1 MFESRPQIL
10 CYNHRG
16 NCRRNLSN
24 PFTLSGTNIVILARN
39 YNPSIV
45 SKEWLYEKNIVRE
58 TVTNFVHTPPL
69 SVVETGQISFVL
81 DENRLQISLKSIT
94 TENIETLPKIA
105 AGFVSSLPE
114 TPFVAVGFNYSYNI
128 PKESSRLRTLFALD
142 DTKLKELFS
151 ENCQAGLIVSFPFR
165 EFFVRMSAPP
175 AKDKAT
181 RITIDFNF
189 HSDSRGADEV
199 KKRLKLHSKTIEKTE
214 EILGG
219 LSE

>member
-1 MFESRPQIL
+1 
-10 CYNHRG
+10 
-16 NCRRNLSN
+16 LSN

-58 TVTNFVHTPPL
+58 TVINFVHTPPL
-69 SVVETGQISFVL
+69 SVVETERISFVL

-94 TENIETLPKIA
+94 TESIESLPKIA
-105 AGFVSSLPE
+105 AGFVSCLPE
-114 TPFVAVGFNYSYNI
+114 TPFVAVGFNYTYNI
-128 PKESSRLRTLFALD
+128 PKETSRTKTLFALD

-151 ENCQAGLIVSFPFR
+151 EDYEVGLIVSFPFKT
-165 EFFVRMSAPP
+165 FIVRMTTPP
-175 AKDKAT
+175 IIGKTT
-181 RITIDFNF
+181 RITMDFNF

-199 KKRLKLHSKTIEKTE
+199 KKRLKLHPEAIEKTE
-214 EILGG
+214 EILRG

>member
-1 MFESRPQIL
+1 M
-10 CYNHRG
+10 
-16 NCRRNLSN
+16 SN

-58 TVTNFVHTPPL
+58 TVINFVHTPPL
-69 SVVETGQISFVL
+69 SVVETERISFVL

-94 TENIETLPKIA
+94 TESIESLPKIA
-105 AGFVSSLPE
+105 AGFVSCLPE
-114 TPFVAVGFNYSYNI
+114 TPFVAVGFNYTYNI
-128 PKESSRLRTLFALD
+128 PKETSRTKTLFALD

-151 ENCQAGLIVSFPFR
+151 EDYEVGLIVSFPFKT
-165 EFFVRMSAPP
+165 FIVRMTTPP
-175 AKDKAT
+175 IIGKTT
-181 RITIDFNF
+181 RITMDFNF

-199 KKRLKLHSKTIEKTE
+199 KKRLKLHPEAIEKTE
-214 EILGG
+214 EILRG

>member
-1 MFESRPQIL
+1 MSSL
-10 CYNHRG
+10 
-16 NCRRNLSN
+16 
-24 PFTLSGTNIVILARN
+24 FTLSGANIVILARN

-45 SKEWLYEKNIVRE
+45 SKDWLHEKNIVRE

-69 SVVETGQISFVL
+69 SVVETEQISFVL

-94 TENIETLPKIA
+94 TESIESLPEIA
-105 AGFVSSLPE
+105 AGFVSCLPE

-128 PKESSRLRTLFALD
+128 PKETSRLKTLFALD

-151 ENCQAGLIVSFPFR
+151 ESCEVGLIVSFPFK
-165 EFFVRMSAPP
+165 EFFVRMNAPP

-199 KKRLKLHSKTIEKTE
+199 KKRLKLHSKTMEKTE
-214 EILGG
+214 GILGG

>member
-1 MFESRPQIL
+1 M
-10 CYNHRG
+10 G
-16 NCRRNLSN
+16 N

-69 SVVETGQISFVL
+69 SVVETERISFVL

-94 TENIETLPKIA
+94 TESIESLPKIA
-105 AGFVSSLPE
+105 ACLVSCLPE
-114 TPFVAVGFNYSYNI
+114 TPFIAVGFNYSYNI
-128 PKESSRLRTLFALD
+128 PKETSSLKTLFALD

-151 ENCQAGLIVSFPFR
+151 ENCEVGLIVSFSFKA
-165 EFFVRMSAPP
+165 FTVRMTAPP
-175 AKDKAT
+175 IRGEIT
-181 RITIDFNF
+181 RTTMDLNF
-189 HSDSRGADEV
+189 HSDSRGAVEV
-199 KKRLKLHSKTIEKTE
+199 KKRLKLHPETIEKTE
-214 EILGG
+214 EILRG

>member
-1 MFESRPQIL
+1 M
-10 CYNHRG
+10 G
-16 NCRRNLSN
+16 N

-69 SVVETGQISFVL
+69 SVVETERISFVL

-94 TENIETLPKIA
+94 TESIESLPKIA
-105 AGFVSSLPE
+105 AIFVSCLPE
-114 TPFVAVGFNYSYNI
+114 TPFVAVGFNYTYNI
-128 PKESSRLRTLFALD
+128 PKETSRLKTLFAID

-151 ENCQAGLIVSFPFR
+151 ENCEVGLIVSFPFKA
-165 EFFVRMSAPP
+165 FIGRMTAPP
-175 AKDKAT
+175 IRGKIT
-181 RITIDFNF
+181 RITMDFNF
-189 HSDSRGADEV
+189 HSDSHGADEV
-199 KKRLKLHSKTIEKTE
+199 KKRLKLYPETIEKTE
-214 EILGG
+214 EILRG

>member
-1 MFESRPQIL
+1 M
-10 CYNHRG
+10 G
-16 NCRRNLSN
+16 NS
-24 PFTLSGTNIVILARN
+24 FTLSGTNIVILARN

-69 SVVETGQISFVL
+69 SVVETERISFVL

-94 TENIETLPKIA
+94 TENIESLPKIA
-105 AGFVSSLPE
+105 AGFVSCLPE

-128 PKESSRLRTLFALD
+128 PKETSRLKTLFALD

-151 ENCQAGLIVSFPFR
+151 ENCEVGLIVSFPFKA
-165 EFFVRMSAPP
+165 FIVRMSAPP
-175 AKDKAT
+175 AKGKAT

-199 KKRLKLHSKTIEKTE
+199 KKTLKLHPKTIEKTE
-214 EILGG
+214 EILRE
-219 LSE
+219 LSK